1 MYDAADTI
9 VGQKLMQLE
18 GVGNVIVGGGSQPA
32 VRVELH
38 PQQLSNYGISLED
51 VRNVITNTNVNRPKG
66 FLQNDEHAWK
76 VEANDQAKKAADY
89 QPLIV
94 SYKNGKAVRL
104 SDIADVNDSVRDLR
118 NAGMVGDQPCVMLII
133 FREPGA
139 NIIETVG
146 RINDIMPQL
155 RASIPEAINL
165 NLVMDRTADDP
176 QFPARSRNDTGHFHR
191 ARHSGRFPLLAE
203 RAGDSDFGHFR
214 PRLAC
219 RDHSRSCIWPTF
231 R

>member
-1 MYDAADTI
+1 MPSNPTYRKVNPADAPIMILSMTSDSLTRGQMYDAADTI

-51 VRNVITNTNVNRPKG
+51 VRNVITSTNVNRPKG

-76 VEANDQAKKAADY
+76 VEANDQARKAADY

-118 NAGMVGDQPCVMLII
+118 NAGM
-133 FREPGA
+133 
-139 NIIETVG
+139 G
-146 RINDIMPQL
+146 RRPAL
-155 RASIPEAINL
+155 RHADHLP
-165 NLVMDRTADDP
+165 RTGC
-176 QFPARSRNDTGHFHR
+176 QHHRNRRTHQ
-191 ARHSGRFPLLAE
+191 
-203 RAGDSDFGHFR
+203 
-214 PRLAC
+214 
-219 RDHSRSCIWPTF
+219 
-231 R
+231 